1 MRISDWSSDV
11 CSSDLWRRLDRRR
24 LCRFSLGRIAVLRP
38 GGRCQS
44 QQDRNHRGAQEF
56 FHHVWNPRL
65 HSERVFAGFAG
76 ADAYGLV
83 KVVAENLSVAD
94 LAGMRS
100 EEHTSDIQ
108 SLLRISYAVFC
119 LNKKITHYNYITYII
134 DTHT

>member
-83 KVVAENLSVAD
+83 KVVDENLAVAD
-94 LAGMRS
+94 LAGMSRLA
-100 EEHTSDIQ
+100 D
-108 SLLRISYAVFC
+108 RIDRG
-119 LNKKITHYNYITYII
+119 KKIDRPSTPSPGAVEKHQLNRGS
-134 DTHT
+134 